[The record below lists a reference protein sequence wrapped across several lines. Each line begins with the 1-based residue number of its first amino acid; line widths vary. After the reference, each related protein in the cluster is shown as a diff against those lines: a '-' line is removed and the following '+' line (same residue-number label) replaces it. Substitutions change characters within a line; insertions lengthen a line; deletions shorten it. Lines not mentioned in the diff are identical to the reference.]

1 MPQTRHKSA
10 KFEPKDLVL
19 AKMHGFPA
27 WPSFVMPLSLVPD
40 HILLAKKKTT
50 NFCVIFIPDGDFY
63 WMNEKSLDAL
73 PKELLDKKISKIPS
87 RHTKKKGSGRTLHVN
102 DALLAAK
109 DLEFDD
115 FMKQLNMGASKEKSH
130 IEEELV
136 EEEEEEEREG
146 SVEDKH
152 AEVVTEE
159 GEAGEEEEESE
170 GDDAEVRKA
179 TKGRR
184 NRVDNGDIGDEEDE
198 VDEDVDD
205 AFSARHA
212 RRLKRGSSEP
222 QATTS
227 KRGRASV
234 QPQTPPPNGK
244 KAEASPPKVVTN
256 EEKRHQLWLCR
267 IKLQRM
273 LIQRNQPVTPTDP
286 KQFPPPTA
294 EELLVAR
301 LILNRLCD
309 FVMTVE
315 FLRSTKIHKVLKCI
329 LRNSDLEYPDSF
341 KLHEKC
347 HELLYSWA
355 SIIEELKREKLSDER
370 SKNSSNNEDSEVSG
384 IDTSLPLKNGVVAD
398 DNSHKVSAKT

>member
-1 MPQTRHKSA
+1 MPQTRHNSA

-63 WMNEKSLDAL
+63 WMNEKNLDAL
-73 PKELLDKKISKIPS
+73 PRETLDKKISKIPS
-87 RHTKKKGSGRTLHVN
+87 RHTKKKGTGRTLHVN
-102 DALLAAK
+102 DALLAARY
-109 DLEFDD
+109 LNFDD
-115 FMKQLNMGASKEKSH
+115 FMKHLNMGASKEEAV
-130 IEEELV
+130 IEEELA
-136 EEEEEEEREG
+136 EDESER
-146 SVEDKH
+146 SVEDEH
-152 AEVVTEE
+152 VGVVKEE
-159 GEAGEEEEESE
+159 GEAKEEKEEEDNE
-170 GDDAEVRKA
+170 GNGVEVRKA
-179 TKGRR
+179 IKSRR
-184 NRVDNGDIGDEEDE
+184 DRVDDGDIGDEEDE

-205 AFSARHA
+205 AFSARRA
-212 RRLKRGSSEP
+212 RRLKRVLSEP

-244 KAEASPPKVVTN
+244 KAEASPPKVVTT
-256 EEKRHQLWLCR
+256 EEKQHQLWLCR

-273 LIQRNQPVTPTDP
+273 LIQRNQPVTPPDP
-286 KQFPPPTA
+286 RQFPPPTA

-301 LILNRLCD
+301 LILNRLSD
-309 FVMTVE
+309 FVMTVD

-384 IDTSLPLKNGVVAD
+384 IDTSLPLKNGVVGD
-398 DNSHKVSAKT
+398 EKPHKVSAKT